1 MREGDTAIMNLK
13 GERIDTSGRSLLT
26 RRPARPPEIAIVLS
40 MQICPRLLVK
50 DSSFIYLFFKSI
62 SIRKKIEDLYD
73 DLPRTKNCSFKSL
86 CLFFVLYLG
95 STRSLMVNL
104 FTKTRWY
111 DTSTRALR
119 LVILQNAHLGTHD
132 MQRAIPD

>member
-62 SIRKKIEDLYD
+62 SIRKKSRIYMMIFPE
-73 DLPRTKNCSFKSL
+73 RKIVRSKVC
-86 CLFFVLYLG
+86 LYLG